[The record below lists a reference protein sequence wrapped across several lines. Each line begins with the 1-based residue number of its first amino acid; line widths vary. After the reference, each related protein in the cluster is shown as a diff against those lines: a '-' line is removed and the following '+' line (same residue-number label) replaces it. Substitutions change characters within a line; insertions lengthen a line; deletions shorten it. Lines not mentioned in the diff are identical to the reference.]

1 MERTSYSDTEAFVTL
16 ATNDQYAFGAL
27 TLGQSLRNVGTT
39 RQLAV
44 VVTAQVSQGMRRQL
58 TMIYDHIQQV
68 DPLDSHDAAHLALLA
83 RPELGITFSKIHCW
97 TLTQYTKCVFLDA
110 DCLVLK
116 NVDDL
121 FDREELSAAPDVGW
135 PDCFNSGVF
144 VFRPSLETHRGLL
157 QCAVTQGS
165 FDGGD
170 QGLLNIYFRDWATKD
185 ISRHLPFIY
194 NMTSSVSYSYLP
206 AYRQFGQD
214 VRIVHFIGLAKP
226 WLYTYNVRTGYLSAP
241 EGKGSGHDEEFVRQ
255 WWSIFTTHI
264 KPRIE
269 HDQRISPP
277 SETMPSTHSSCLNPR
292 QEESLVEERKVE
304 DRLKD
309 PLPEDSKSIP
319 TVTSSKGSETKE
331 TGKDLAN
338 KFGDL
343 KLDDSTASARSGSPR
358 AGQHAWERGEIDY
371 QGSDRFEVILD
382 QIKSTIEKEDEP
394 KEAKLITK
402 EAELQ

>member
-269 HDQRISPP
+269 HDQ
-277 SETMPSTHSSCLNPR
+277 
-292 QEESLVEERKVE
+292 
-304 DRLKD
+304 
-309 PLPEDSKSIP
+309 
-319 TVTSSKGSETKE
+319 
-331 TGKDLAN
+331 GKDLAN